1 MRISDWSSD
10 VCSSDLRVRAGRRL
24 APAAWPD
31 GRGFAVAISFDSDH
45 ETNELRDGGNS
56 ISRLS
61 WGEYGARVGVP
72 RNLALLARHGLP
84 ASLYVPAGTALV
96 HPTETSRVVDPG
108 RGIGLHGYIP
118 ETHSVAPAAPHRDTT
133 RDVI

>member
-1 MRISDWSSD
+1 MAVFGEGAIDMTGGTAREPWQWQEAEWRAR
-10 VCSSDLRVRAGRRL
+10 VNRVRAGRRL

-61 WGEYGARVGVP
+61 WGEYGARVGGP
-72 RNLALLARHGLP
+72 RGLEIGR
-84 ASLYVPAGTALV
+84 ASCRGSVCQYV
-96 HPTETSRVVDPG
+96 
-108 RGIGLHGYIP
+108 
-118 ETHSVAPAAPHRDTT
+118 
-133 RDVI
+133 